1 MSAGNFYDDRGGY
14 DGFIADVREGYD
26 RPVGLGYRV
35 TKRMVDITGAI
46 FGLAL
51 VVPLLP
57 FIALMIRLET
67 AGPVLFRQIRVGER
81 GRLFHCYKFRSMD
94 MDAEVKKRELSHL
107 NEASGA
113 AFKIK
118 DDPRIT
124 RVGRFLRRS
133 SLDEFPQLWN
143 VLVGDMSIVGPRP
156 QIPAEVAEYSPR
168 QALRLIARP
177 GLTCLWQ
184 VSGRSQL
191 DFDEWMALDQEYVR
205 RRGLA
210 FEIGILLRTLPAV
223 IERKGAY

>member
-1 MSAGNFYDDRGGY
+1 MSLGNFYEERGGY
-14 DGFIADVREGYD
+14 TQHIAAVSEGYD
-26 RPVGLGYRV
+26 RPMSLGYRLCKRLMDIGGALVGLG
-35 TKRMVDITGAI
+35 
-46 FGLAL
+46 L

-57 FIALMIRLET
+57 FIAAMIRLET
-67 AGPVLFRQIRVGER
+67 AGPVMFRQARVGER
-81 GRLFHCYKFRSMD
+81 GRLFYCYKFRSMSV
-94 MDAEVKKRELSHL
+94 DAEDRKAELDHL
-107 NEASGA
+107 NEANGA

-124 RVGRFLRRS
+124 KVGRFLRRS

-156 QIPAEVAEYSPR
+156 QIPAEVADYTVEQSR
-168 QALRLIARP
+168 RLVARP

-191 DFDEWMALDQEYVR
+191 DFEEWMALDQEYVKR
-205 RRGLA
+205 RSLAYDIGL
-210 FEIGILLRTLPAV
+210 LLRTLPAV

>member
-1 MSAGNFYDDRGGY
+1 
-14 DGFIADVREGYD
+14 
-26 RPVGLGYRV
+26 
-35 TKRMVDITGAI
+35 MV
-46 FGLAL
+46 
-51 VVPLLP
+51 
-57 FIALMIRLET
+57 MIKLET
-67 AGPVLFRQIRVGER
+67 PGPVLFRQVRVGER
-81 GRLFHCYKFRSMD
+81 GRLFHCHKFRSMSI
-94 MDAEVKKRELSHL
+94 DAEDRKDELSHL
-107 NEASGA
+107 NEATGA

-156 QIPAEVAEYSPR
+156 QIPREVAEYTPE
-168 QALRLIARP
+168 QARRLIARP

-191 DFDEWMALDQEYVR
+191 DFNEWMELDQEYVR
-205 RRGLA
+205 RRSLSFDA
-210 FEIGILLRTLPAV
+210 GILLHTLPAV